1 MSLTTASWGITLP
14 LPNLALPEQAELL
27 RALPGWGYTDA
38 WSSETAGADAF
49 TSLAL
54 AALTEPR
61 LRLGTAIVPVFTRGP
76 ALIAQSAAS
85 LAALAP
91 GRFSL
96 GLGTSSPVI
105 VEQWNGIAF
114 DQPYRRTRDVL
125 RFVRAALAGEK
136 VSGSFDTLTSAGFRL
151 EQPPAE
157 PVPILLAALR
167 PQMLALAGREAD
179 GVILNWLAATDVPQC
194 LAALGSPANPASRI
208 VARIFVCPTSD
219 ADHAR
224 AVGGRLIAAYL
235 SVPAYAEFHR
245 WLGRGPE
252 LERMWQHWQ
261 AGERAAAV
269 EAVPED
275 LIDELVLHGSP
286 DRCRE
291 AVRRYV
297 RAGVQTPVIALLP
310 SPETATAD
318 GLAAVLEGLGPATGD
333 NGGGTG

>member
-1 MSLTTASWGITLP
+1 MTSWGITLP
-14 LPNLALPEQAELL
+14 LADVPLPAQAELL
-27 RALPGWGYTDA
+27 RALPDWGYTDA
-38 WSSETAGADAF
+38 WSSETAGPDAF
-49 TSLAL
+49 TPLAV

-96 GLGTSSPVI
+96 GLGASSPVI

-125 RFVRAALAGEK
+125 RFVRAALSGEK
-136 VSGSFDTLTSAGFRL
+136 VSGSFDTFSTSGFRL
-151 EQPPAE
+151 EQPPVE

-179 GVILNWLAATDVPQC
+179 GAILNWLAAADVPRC
-194 LAALGSPANPASRI
+194 LAAVNNPASRI
-208 VARIFVCPTSD
+208 VARIFVCPTQD
-219 ADHAR
+219 ADQAR
-224 AVGGRLIAAYL
+224 AVGRRLIAAYL

-245 WLGRGPE
+245 WLGRGPR
-252 LERMWQHWQ
+252 LERMWQHWA

-275 LIDELVLHGSP
+275 VIDELVLHGSP
-286 DRCRE
+286 DRCRDGIQ
-291 AVRRYV
+291 RYV
-297 RAGVQTPVIALLP
+297 EAGVQTPVIALLP
-310 SPETATAD
+310 SPEIATAD
-318 GLAAVLEGLGPATGD
+318 GLATVLAGLGAVP
-333 NGGGTG
+333 GGAA

>member
-1 MSLTTASWGITLP
+1 VTSWGMTLP
-14 LPNLALPEQAELL
+14 LPAVPLPAQADLLKALPD
-27 RALPGWGYTDA
+27 WGYTDA

-49 TSLAL
+49 TPLAL

-61 LRLGTAIVPVFTRGP
+61 LYLGTAIVPVFTRGP

-96 GLGTSSPVI
+96 GLGASSPAI

-125 RFVRAALAGEK
+125 RFVRRALDGDK
-136 VSGSFDTLTSAGFRL
+136 VSADFDTFTVSGFRL
-151 EQPPAE
+151 EQPPDL

-179 GVILNWLAATDVPQC
+179 GAILNWLAAADVPRC
-194 LAALGSPANPASRI
+194 VAAIGNPASRI
-208 VARIFVCPTSD
+208 VARIFVCPTED

-224 AVGGRLIAAYL
+224 ALGRRLLAAYL

-245 WLGRGPE
+245 WLGRGPR
-252 LERMWQHWQ
+252 LERMWQLWQ
-261 AGERAAAV
+261 DGDRAAATQ
-269 EAVPED
+269 AVPDD
-275 LIDELVLHGSP
+275 LVDELVLHGSP
-286 DRCRE
+286 ARCRE
-291 AVRRYV
+291 QVRRYV
-297 RAGVQTPVIALLP
+297 EAGVQTPVIALLP
-310 SPETATAD
+310 SPEIAD
-318 GLAAVLEGLGPATGD
+318 EASLAAVLAALGPGPAGSR
-333 NGGGTG
+333 